1 MKPASLTLL
10 LLISAICPLAA
21 EPSVL
26 TLNSDT
32 PPRDNFQVVTGNAI
46 KADSDVFKSGGR
58 YCAVAFGNDSG
69 AGGKDVTVNGVK
81 FYLLEPPTSQGT
93 NPAPKSVSFENDGI
107 TISETSADRS
117 IPTSSKQAPFIN
129 LSSSY
134 RTLLSYSSFRGD
146 PDPGAGEM
154 RVRYFN
160 IKGLDNTHKYRIQ
173 IWCNDSRERQET
185 KTGGRTFLGVGDG
198 GKNEIKYSDGSTDRL
213 YVYNNRDK
221 AGMDGGLGSYFDGIC
236 EPGPGDFFGFK
247 TEGIVNAINVQELP

>member
-10 LLISAICPLAA
+10 LLISAIFPLAA

-26 TLNSDT
+26 TLNIEA
-32 PPRDNFQVVTGNAI
+32 PPRDNFQFEAGNAI
-46 KADSDVFKSGGR
+46 TGDSDVFKSGGR

-81 FYLLEPPTSQGT
+81 FYLLEPTTPQSGAT
-93 NPAPKSVSFENDGI
+93 PKWPNFENDGI
-107 TISETSADRS
+107 TISEIAADRS
-117 IPTSSKQAPFIN
+117 MPTSSKQAPFIK

-173 IWCNDSRERQET
+173 IWCNDSRERQEI
-185 KTGGRTFLGVGDG
+185 KTGGRTFLGVADDG
-198 GKNEIKYSDGSTDRL
+198 KSEIKYPDGSTDRA